1 MATSCPTASNF
12 STRCDPMKP
21 APPVTRIR
29 ILPEVQPPRTRS
41 ARRKFVNFAPCS
53 VFPCRPRVLRGK
65 PMKKLVALNVVA
77 FAVGLVAALWFR
89 LWPEL
94 TRPKYV
100 APAFRVPSPLDLAAL
115 PTAVRFD
122 FPLGS
127 ENGAM
132 SYNAQRFTENRH
144 LGDDLNGIGGENS
157 DLGDPIYAIA
167 DGRVLLARDGGPGW
181 GNVIVLLHAYLEN
194 GERKY
199 VESYYGHVQEMLVH
213 SGETVKRGQ
222 QVATVGTANGRYF
235 AHLHLEMRE
244 FITPFIGPG
253 YREDTLGWLDP
264 TTFSEQHRC
273 VR

>member
-1 MATSCPTASNF
+1 
-12 STRCDPMKP
+12 MKRLI
-21 APPVTRIR
+21 A
-29 ILPEVQPPRTRS
+29 L
-41 ARRKFVNFAPCS
+41 S
-53 VFPCRPRVLRGK
+53 V
-65 PMKKLVALNVVA
+65 LVFVVA
-77 FAVGLVAALWFR
+77 FAATLAWK

-100 APAFRVPSPLDLAAL
+100 DPAFRIPSPLDLESI
-115 PTAVRFD
+115 PTASHFD
-122 FPLGS
+122 FPLGN

-132 SYNAQRFTENRH
+132 AYNAQRFTESKH

-181 GNVIVLLHAYLEN
+181 GNVVILLHAYLDN

-199 VESYYGHVQEMLVH
+199 VQSYYGHVQDMLVH

-222 QVATVGTANGRYF
+222 QIATVGTANGRYF
-235 AHLHLEMRE
+235 AHLHFEMRE

-253 YREDTLGWLDP
+253 YRQDTRGWINP
-264 TTFSEQHRC
+264 TKFIEAHR
-273 VR
+273 